1 MIDRRYKYG
10 DKFTSVDYNRI
21 IDELILTL
29 RMMAE
34 NHKTDALY
42 FSTLIDEIKT
52 CYAKNY
58 FDILKSENTNKVIS
72 IANVITEY
80 EKLGIRIDKKFAPGD
95 VLDPNVFNKIISII
109 NKVQAKCKKS
119 IN

>member
-1 MIDRRYKYG
+1 MIDKTYTYG
-10 DKFTSVDYNRI
+10 DKFTAVDYNRI

-29 RMMAE
+29 KLIAE

-42 FSTLIDEIKT
+42 FSTLIDELKT

-58 FDILKSENTNKVIS
+58 FDILKSENTNKIIA
-72 IANVITEY
+72 IANVIAEY
-80 EKLGIRIDKKFAPGD
+80 EKLGTRIDRKLAPGD

-109 NKVQAKCKKS
+109 NKVQAKCQKS

>member
-1 MIDRRYKYG
+1 MIDRVYNYG

-29 RMMAE
+29 RIMSE
-34 NHKTDALY
+34 NHKTDAIY
-42 FSTLIDEIKT
+42 FSTLIDELKT

-58 FDILKSENTNKVIS
+58 FDVLKSENTNKIIA
-72 IANVITEY
+72 IANVIAEY
-80 EKLGIRIDKKFAPGD
+80 EKLGIRIDRKFAPGD
-95 VLDPNVFNKIISII
+95 TLDPNVFNKIIEII
-109 NKVQAKCKKS
+109 NRVQAKWQKL

>member
-1 MIDRRYKYG
+1 MIDRIYTYG
-10 DKFTSVDYNRI
+10 DKFTAVDYNQI

-29 RMMAE
+29 RLMSE

-42 FSTLIDEIKT
+42 FSTLIDELKT

-58 FDILKSENTNKVIS
+58 FDILKSENTNKIIA
-72 IANVITEY
+72 IANVIASY
-80 EKLGIRIDKKFAPGD
+80 EKLSIRIDRKFAPGD

-109 NKVQAKCKKS
+109 NKVQAKCQKLT
-119 IN
+119 N